1 MSSLPQHPSRGDC
14 PCPICRRGQLSPL
27 TLMEAIGCDNCGHLF
42 EVQHQPQRDR
52 VSLRAIDQSPPPT
65 WRWTGRGWQPTGRED
80 VKISLETWIAAVCF
94 TLVPTA
100 IVATAAY
107 IFPPLPGS
115 GWSAFPLIWTGL
127 TFLCHGSCVI
137 TLLMEYYQ
145 VPLSSYFRLRP
156 FQ

>member
-1 MSSLPQHPSRGDC
+1 
-14 PCPICRRGQLSPL
+14 
-27 TLMEAIGCDNCGHLF
+27 MEVIGCNNCGHLF
-42 EVQHQPQRDR
+42 EVQHQGDR
-52 VSLRAIDQSPPPT
+52 ISLRAIDDQSPPPN

-80 VKISLETWIAAVCF
+80 VKISLETWIAAICF

-107 IFPPLPGS
+107 VFPPLPGS

-145 VPLSSYFRLRP
+145 VPLRSYFRLRS
-156 FQ
+156 FL